1 MSRILLIDTN
11 ISSFPIYDYL
21 ANNNEVY
28 VVGSNSDDYLARTVK
43 NYINIDY
50 SEVDQ
55 LKALIKSLDIEYIVP
70 GCNDLSY
77 QISAELNSE
86 SQFFGLDTVEVTSI
100 LNNKEKFRVFA
111 KILGVPVP
119 NLISKTEIES
129 VIPNIIKPVDSYSGR
144 GVTIIHE
151 PDKRIIDTAI
161 KKAKEYSRSNS
172 CIIEEY
178 VEGQLY
184 SHSAFISEGV
194 ILTDFIVAEYGTANP
209 FVVDTSYVVNDFP
222 IEALN
227 NIREWIVL
235 MIKELKLV
243 DGLVHTQFIKNRDK
257 VWFIEITRRCPGD
270 LYSLLIE
277 KSTGFKYSEAYTRPF
292 LNQKPIKSEISLEKL
307 NVLRHTISLPNERV
321 FSSLKYKFPVQ
332 IELYFPLTITGTKI
346 QASPFGRIGLLFLI
360 SDSKSEFQN
369 LINNTLKRELYEIY

>member
-1 MSRILLIDTN
+1 MSRILLLDTN
-11 ISSFPIYDYL
+11 ISSFPIYDFL
-21 ANNNEVY
+21 AQNNEVY
-28 VVGSNSDDYLARTVK
+28 VVGSNPNDYLAKIAK

-50 SEVDQ
+50 SEIDQ
-55 LKALIKSLDIEYIVP
+55 LKTLIKSLDIEFIVP

-86 SQFFGLDTVEVTSI
+86 LQFSGLDTIEVTSI

-111 KILGVPVP
+111 KRIGIPVP
-119 NLISKTEIES
+119 NLISETEIES
-129 VIPNIIKPVDSYSGR
+129 VIPNIVKPVDSYSGR
-144 GVTIIHE
+144 GVSIINE
-151 PDKRIIDTAI
+151 SDKRLIDVAI
-161 KKAKEYSRSNS
+161 SKAKHYSRSDS
-172 CIIEEY
+172 FIIEEY

-194 ILTDFIVAEYGTANP
+194 ILTDFIVAEYGTANS
-209 FVVDTSYVVNDFP
+209 FVVDTSYLAYDFP
-222 IEALN
+222 IETLN
-227 NIREWIVL
+227 KIRECIIL
-235 MIKELKLV
+235 ILKELNLV

-292 LNQKPIKSEISLEKL
+292 LNQKPLKSGIPLEKQ
-307 NVLRHTISLPNERV
+307 NVLRHTISLPNER
-321 FSSLKYKFPVQ
+321 FFNSLKYKFPVQ
-332 IELYFPLTITGTKI
+332 IELYFPLAITGTKI

-360 SDSKSEFQN
+360 SNSKSEFQK
-369 LINNTLKRELYEIY
+369 LINHTLKRELYEIF